1 MIKNKN
7 FTRKCIATNQ
17 IVDVS
22 QLVRFDLN
30 KNKEIRLDLKR
41 ELNGRGAY
49 MIYSPENWAKIKKTK
64 ALNRVFRFGVS
75 PEKYLEIEQ
84 ELLEVYNEQKEQQ
97 N

>member
-1 MIKNKN
+1 MIKNNN

-49 MIYSPENWAKIKKTK
+49 MIYSPENWAKIKKNK
-64 ALNRVFRFGVS
+64 VLNRVFHFGVS
-75 PEKYLEIEQ
+75 TEKYLEIEQ